1 MDFYKTQ
8 SPVLL
13 LLFNRPEHT
22 KVIFEE
28 VRNAKPKK
36 LYISIDGPRSNNKL
50 DEVNINLIKDFIIN
64 NIDWDCNVKTLFRE
78 SNIGCKNAVSSAISW
93 FFENENNGIILEDD
107 CLPLNKLQSLDVK

>member
-36 LYISIDGPRSNNKL
+36 LYISIDGPK
-50 DEVNINLIKDFIIN
+50 
-64 NIDWDCNVKTLFRE
+64 
-78 SNIGCKNAVSSAISW
+78 
-93 FFENENNGIILEDD
+93 
-107 CLPLNKLQSLDVK
+107 